1 MPDQNLGLVV
11 ELQANSP
18 EDSNDPNELFS
29 KGWTRIDLF
38 DMSNRLLSGR
48 YENSYIILI
57 IISVGFFLLFYRIL
71 IYCLCSRWKIPI
83 RISPIKAFLST
94 HELNMIPQVG
104 LFFSF
109 ACTPL
114 GWFVNIL

>member
-57 IISVGFFLLFYRIL
+57 IISVGFFFFILWNSNLLFVFQVEDPDQNL
-71 IYCLCSRWKIPI
+71 SNKS
-83 RISPIKAFLST
+83 IS
-94 HELNMIPQVG
+94 
-104 LFFSF
+104 
-109 ACTPL
+109 
-114 GWFVNIL
+114 

>member
-57 IISVGFFLLFYRIL
+57 IISVGFFFNFMELLNLLFVFQVEDPDQNL
-71 IYCLCSRWKIPI
+71 SNQS
-83 RISPIKAFLST
+83 IS
-94 HELNMIPQVG
+94 
-104 LFFSF
+104 
-109 ACTPL
+109 
-114 GWFVNIL
+114 

>member
-18 EDSNDPNELFS
+18 EDSNDPNELFP

-57 IISVGFFLLFYRIL
+57 IISVGFFFY
-71 IYCLCSRWKIPI
+71 
-83 RISPIKAFLST
+83 FM
-94 HELNMIPQVG
+94 E
-104 LFFSF
+104 F
-109 ACTPL
+109 
-114 GWFVNIL
+114 

>member
-48 YENSYIILI
+48 CENSYIILI
-57 IISVGFFLLFYRIL
+57 IISMGFFFYFIE
-71 IYCLCSRWKIPI
+71 
-83 RISPIKAFLST
+83 F
-94 HELNMIPQVG
+94 
-104 LFFSF
+104 
-109 ACTPL
+109 
-114 GWFVNIL
+114 

>member
-57 IISVGFFLLFYRIL
+57 IISVGFFFYFMEFQSIV
-71 IYCLCSRWKIPI
+71 CVPGGKSR
-83 RISPIKAFLST
+83 SESL
-94 HELNMIPQVG
+94 Q
-104 LFFSF
+104 
-109 ACTPL
+109 
-114 GWFVNIL
+114 

>member
-57 IISVGFFLLFYRIL
+57 IISVGFFLFMEFLNLLFVFQVEDPDQNL
-71 IYCLCSRWKIPI
+71 SNQS
-83 RISPIKAFLST
+83 IS
-94 HELNMIPQVG
+94 
-104 LFFSF
+104 
-109 ACTPL
+109 
-114 GWFVNIL
+114 

>member
-18 EDSNDPNELFS
+18 EDSTDPNELFS

-57 IISVGFFLLFYRIL
+57 IISVGFFFYFIE
-71 IYCLCSRWKIPI
+71 
-83 RISPIKAFLST
+83 F
-94 HELNMIPQVG
+94 
-104 LFFSF
+104 
-109 ACTPL
+109 
-114 GWFVNIL
+114 

>member
-48 YENSYIILI
+48 YENSYTILI
-57 IISVGFFLLFYRIL
+57 IISVGFFFYFMEFQFIVCVPGGR
-71 IYCLCSRWKIPI
+71 SRSESLQSKH
-83 RISPIKAFLST
+83 FLAPMNLT
-94 HELNMIPQVG
+94 
-104 LFFSF
+104 
-109 ACTPL
+109 
-114 GWFVNIL
+114 

>member
-57 IISVGFFLLFYRIL
+57 IISVGFFFYFMESQFIVCVPGGR
-71 IYCLCSRWKIPI
+71 SRSESLQSK
-83 RISPIKAFLST
+83 RFLAPMNLT
-94 HELNMIPQVG
+94 
-104 LFFSF
+104 
-109 ACTPL
+109 
-114 GWFVNIL
+114 

>member
-57 IISVGFFLLFYRIL
+57 IISVGFFFYFMESQFIVCVPGGR
-71 IYCLCSRWKIPI
+71 SRSESLQSKH
-83 RISPIKAFLST
+83 FLAPMNLT
-94 HELNMIPQVG
+94 
-104 LFFSF
+104 
-109 ACTPL
+109 
-114 GWFVNIL
+114 

>member
-38 DMSNRLLSGR
+38 GMSNRLLSGR

-57 IISVGFFLLFYRIL
+57 IISVGFFFYFIE
-71 IYCLCSRWKIPI
+71 
-83 RISPIKAFLST
+83 F
-94 HELNMIPQVG
+94 
-104 LFFSF
+104 
-109 ACTPL
+109 
-114 GWFVNIL
+114 

>member
-57 IISVGFFLLFYRIL
+57 IISVGFFFFILWNSNLLFVFQVEDPDQDL
-71 IYCLCSRWKIPI
+71 SNKS
-83 RISPIKAFLST
+83 IS
-94 HELNMIPQVG
+94 
-104 LFFSF
+104 
-109 ACTPL
+109 
-114 GWFVNIL
+114 

>member
-57 IISVGFFLLFYRIL
+57 IISVGFFFYFMESQFIVCVPGGRSQSESL
-71 IYCLCSRWKIPI
+71 QSKH
-83 RISPIKAFLST
+83 FLAPMNLT
-94 HELNMIPQVG
+94 
-104 LFFSF
+104 
-109 ACTPL
+109 
-114 GWFVNIL
+114 